1 MNIMHV
7 MPIDID
13 LRLLRVFA
21 TLAQVGSFTRTAG
34 MLSVTQSAIS
44 HGMRRLE
51 DQLGCTLVYKKGK
64 TTHLT
69 PEGRHFLGQVLRIL
83 DSLDRAAESVS
94 SRNESRAKLTVV
106 FSTAMAQVILALVLR
121 EFRESY
127 PTVSIIVSLEDS
139 PTAVRKVEEGR
150 ADLAVVVEDKLPGGL
165 EAHPLFRDRLYLMFS
180 PLHPWAEKEAVT
192 TTDLK
197 KEHFLLYHRN
207 SVTFRRAEDFFLR
220 SGVGLSSYVE
230 IPSFEIMKQ
239 LAKLGLGVAL
249 MAPWVAE
256 KELAEGSL
264 IMRPPPRST
273 IARQWVVI
281 HQGNRDLRK
290 PEQTFIGLC
299 RMASAH
305 LGRRFGDEA
314 ISRSAAARRS
324 AGRVS

>member
-1 MNIMHV
+1 MSA
-7 MPIDID
+7 DLD

-34 MLSVTQSAIS
+34 MLNVTQSAIS

-51 DQLGCTLVYKKGK
+51 DQLGCTLIYKKGK

-69 PEGRHFLGQVLRIL
+69 PEGRHFLGQILRIL

-94 SRNESRAKLTVV
+94 SRNESRAKLSVI
-106 FSTAMAQVILALVLR
+106 FSTSMAQVILAPVLR

-127 PTVSIIVSLEDS
+127 PTVSLVVSLEDS
-139 PTAVRKVEEGR
+139 PKAVREIEEGR
-150 ADLAVVVEDKLPGGL
+150 ADLALVVEDKLPGGL
-165 EAHPLFRDRLYLMFS
+165 KAHPLFRDRLHLIFS
-180 PLHPWAEKEAVT
+180 PLHPWAEKNAVT
-192 TTDLK
+192 AADLK
-197 KEHFLLYHRN
+197 KEHFLLYQRN
-207 SVTFRRAEDFFLR
+207 SITFRRAEDFFLR
-220 SGVGLSSYVE
+220 SGVGLTSYVE

-264 IMRPPPRST
+264 IMRPTPRSKV
-273 IARQWVVI
+273 IRQWVVI

-299 RMASAH
+299 RMAAAH
-305 LGRRFGDEA
+305 LGRPFGDGWQDMRIGEA
-314 ISRSAAARRS
+314 SKIHE
-324 AGRVS
+324 

>member
-1 MNIMHV
+1 MNSVHAV
-7 MPIDID
+7 PLDLD

-34 MLSVTQSAIS
+34 MLNVTQSAIS

-51 DQLGCTLVYKKGK
+51 DQLGCTLVYKRGK
-64 TTHLT
+64 TTHVT

-83 DSLDRAAESVS
+83 DGLDRAAESVS
-94 SRNESRAKLTVV
+94 SRNESRAKLTVI
-106 FSTAMAQVILALVLR
+106 FSTAMAQVILAPVLR

-127 PTVSIIVSLEDS
+127 PTVSIVVGLEDS

-150 ADLAVVVEDKLPGGL
+150 ADLALVVEDKLPAGL
-165 EAHPLFRDRLYLMFS
+165 KAHPLFRDRLSLIFS
-180 PLHPWAEKEAVT
+180 PLHPWAEKAALT
-192 TTDLK
+192 AADLK
-197 KEHFLLYHRN
+197 KEQFLLYHRN

-220 SGVGLSSYVE
+220 SGIGLSSYVE

-249 MAPWVAE
+249 MAPWVAD

-264 IMRPPPRST
+264 VMRPTPRSKVV
-273 IARQWVVI
+273 RQWVVI
-281 HQGNRDLRK
+281 HQGSRDLRK

-299 RMASAH
+299 RMAAAH
-305 LGRRFGDEA
+305 LGGRLNEEALRR
-314 ISRSAAARRS
+314 
-324 AGRVS
+324 GRD